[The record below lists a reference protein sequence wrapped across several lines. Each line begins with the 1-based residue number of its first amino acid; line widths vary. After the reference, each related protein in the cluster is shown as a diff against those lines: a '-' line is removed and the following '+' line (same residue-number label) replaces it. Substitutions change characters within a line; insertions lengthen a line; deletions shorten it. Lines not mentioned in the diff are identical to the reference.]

1 MRRGQGGR
9 RAPLT
14 CHRAWMELIFLP
26 PYLNMEVDRGPG
38 QHPSLPHLSPLFLF
52 MLKFY
57 LSCID
62 FKDTDS
68 L

>member
-26 PYLNMEVDRGPG
+26 PYLNMEVE
-38 QHPSLPHLSPLFLF
+38 
-52 MLKFY
+52 
-57 LSCID
+57 
-62 FKDTDS
+62 
-68 L
+68 